1 MGILNSEKY
10 SILVEQSM
18 IPLEYIIQCRQI
30 VFLKY
35 NVSQEASE
43 LIKKILLA
51 QVESPLKNNWWLD
64 VESDLASF
72 NINMSLEEI
81 KNMEKE
87 SFAKLVK
94 EKCRETIFKD
104 LMAMKSTHSKMEN
117 LKYDKFEMSQYLKV
131 SDKWSASSAYKFQT
145 RMSEVAE
152 NFRGKYG
159 NNNLSIR
166 GL

>member
-1 MGILNSEKY
+1 
-10 SILVEQSM
+10 M

-30 VFLKY
+30 MFLKY

-64 VESDLASF
+64 VKSDLASF
-72 NINMSLEEI
+72 NINMCLEEI
-81 KNMEKE
+81 KSMEKE

-117 LKYDKFEMSQYLKV
+117 LKYPKIPIKVRALYSRTNVFRVPAEALKV
-131 SDKWSASSAYKFQT
+131 RKSKKYKRNYRST
-145 RMSEVAE
+145 LKVAD
-152 NFRGKYG
+152 
-159 NNNLSIR
+159 
-166 GL
+166 

>member
-10 SILVEQSM
+10 SILVELSM

-72 NINMSLEEI
+72 NINLSLEEI
-81 KNMEKE
+81 KSMEKE

-94 EKCRETIFKD
+94 EKCRE
-104 LMAMKSTHSKMEN
+104 
-117 LKYDKFEMSQYLKV
+117 KFSRISWQ
-131 SDKWSASSAYKFQT
+131 
-145 RMSEVAE
+145 
-152 NFRGKYG
+152 
-159 NNNLSIR
+159 
-166 GL
+166 

>member
-1 MGILNSEKY
+1 
-10 SILVEQSM
+10 M

-64 VESDLASF
+64 VKSDLASF
-72 NINMSLEEI
+72 NINMSLEEV
-81 KNMEKE
+81 KSMEKE

-131 SDKWSASSAYKFQT
+131 SDKWSASSAYKFRT
-145 RMSEVAE
+145 RMSEVGE
-152 NFRGKYG
+152 TFHGKYG
-159 NNNLSIR
+159 NNPICP
-166 GL
+166 

>member
-1 MGILNSEKY
+1 M
-10 SILVEQSM
+10 
-18 IPLEYIIQCRQI
+18 
-30 VFLKY
+30 FLKY

-81 KNMEKE
+81 KSMEKE

-159 NNNLSIR
+159 NNPICPLEGCDISNTVTWNALVGSKNQILYII
-166 GL
+166 GIGV